1 MDEVMYRGAVYPWHC
16 DHVGHM
22 NIMWYVG
29 KFDEA
34 NWNLFARLG
43 MTPAWLREQ
52 ERGMAAVQQNIAYKR
67 ELLAGDIVEVRSRVL
82 EIRERS
88 MRFAHDMWN
97 AGTRELAASCE
108 ITGVHMDRRA
118 RKAVP
123 FPEEV
128 RAAALAE
135 ISESGVPS
143 AQ

>member
-1 MDEVMYRGAVYPWHC
+1 MDEVTYKGAVYPWHC

-43 MTPAWLREQ
+43 MTPAYLREQ
-52 ERGMAAVQQNIAYKR
+52 HRGMAAVQQSISYKR
-67 ELLAGDIVEVRSRVL
+67 ELLAGDIVEIRSRVL

-88 MRFAHDMWN
+88 MRFAHDMSN
-97 AGTRELAASCE
+97 AATGELAASCE
-108 ITGVHMDRRA
+108 ITGAHLDRRE

-123 FPEEV
+123 FPDEV

-135 ISESGVPS
+135 ISALGDAP
-143 AQ
+143 AR

>member
-1 MDEVMYRGAVYPWHC
+1 MDEVTYKGAVYPWHC

-43 MTPAWLREQ
+43 MTPAYLREQ
-52 ERGMAAVQQNIAYKR
+52 QRGMAAVQQNISYKR

-88 MRFAHDMWN
+88 MRFLHEMWN
-97 AGTRELAASCE
+97 AATHELAASCE
-108 ITGVHMDRRA
+108 TTGVHLDRRE

-123 FPEEV
+123 FPDEV

-135 ISESGVPS
+135 ISASGAPS

>member
-1 MDEVMYRGAVYPWHC
+1 MSEIVTYKGAVYPWHC

-34 NWNLFARLG
+34 NWNFFARLG
-43 MTPAWLREQ
+43 MTPAYLREQ
-52 ERGMAAVQQNIAYKR
+52 ERGMAAVQQNISYKR

-88 MRFAHDMWN
+88 MRFLHEMWN
-97 AGTRELAASCE
+97 AATHQLAASCE
-108 ITGVHMDRRA
+108 ITGVHLDRRE

-123 FPEEV
+123 FPDEV

-135 ISESGVPS
+135 IAAAGD
-143 AQ
+143 AAT